1 VEGDGGDHGEH
12 DDDDKRCE
20 LGSGEE
26 FLQKYSPKKGKQAP
40 NNPISSLTKYRNALV
55 RSPPPKNNHWR
66 LFSWS
71 NTHLNT
77 GKSSSPVLR
86 SLGNRSSQGLGSNF
100 LGQKSRSSRHD
111 VFVSVCLEVS
121 KIVTV
126 SDGDGADE
134 SGLD

>member
-55 RSPPPKNNHWR
+55 RSPPK
-66 LFSWS
+66 
-71 NTHLNT
+71 
-77 GKSSSPVLR
+77 K
-86 SLGNRSSQGLGSNF
+86 
-100 LGQKSRSSRHD
+100 
-111 VFVSVCLEVS
+111 
-121 KIVTV
+121 
-126 SDGDGADE
+126 
-134 SGLD
+134 